1 MIASASRRPRR
12 RGGSRGGL
20 LLETLLALGLFVAT
34 GSLVLRVMTD
44 CTRAVRRAEG
54 LATAVDC
61 ARSIMAEFD
70 AGLRPIGDLGEGDLG
85 ELEAPWSELRVEA
98 RGRRSDFEG
107 LVLAE
112 VRVFDDVEASR
123 PRFVLRQLLPARGAD
138 LDALDAAFEDRFGDA
153 LADPF
158 EVEEDFELLESGAGG
173 AS

>member
-1 MIASASRRPRR
+1 MRACARSEISERATSANWRRLGANSASRPAAVAAT
-12 RGGSRGGL
+12 SR
-20 LLETLLALGLFVAT
+20 
-34 GSLVLRVMTD
+34 D
-44 CTRAVRRAEG
+44 
-54 LATAVDC
+54 
-61 ARSIMAEFD
+61 
-70 AGLRPIGDLGEGDLG
+70 
-85 ELEAPWSELRVEA
+85 WS

>member
-1 MIASASRRPRR
+1 MIHRHR
-12 RGGSRGGL
+12 RGGL

-54 LATAVDC
+54 LAGAVDC

-85 ELEAPWSELRVEA
+85 ELPPPWDVFRVEA

-112 VRVFDDVEASR
+112 VGVYDDVDAER

-138 LDALDAAFEDRFGDA
+138 LDALDAAFEDRFDDA
-153 LADPF
+153 LGEPF
-158 EVEEDFELLESGAGG
+158 EIEAESDLFGG
-173 AS
+173 ASP